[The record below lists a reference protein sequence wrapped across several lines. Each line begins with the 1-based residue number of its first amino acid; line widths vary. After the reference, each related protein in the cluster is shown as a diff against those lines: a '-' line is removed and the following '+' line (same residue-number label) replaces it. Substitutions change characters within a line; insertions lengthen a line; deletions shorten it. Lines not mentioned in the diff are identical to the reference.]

1 MAKTLTYSPKAKG
14 WPSFYTYYPE
24 KMLSLNNRFYS
35 FKNGE
40 LYIHNENPQTL
51 FHEDSEISDNS
62 ITGVINEAP
71 HEVKHFK
78 NISLESTNSWSV
90 TLETD
95 LQTGH
100 VNSIDFDK
108 REGEYY
114 SNIYLNDTIAD
125 TRGAQG
131 IGYISE
137 ITTSPQYKFSFD
149 HQVNPMVSYG
159 DNIIVIDSDGSTNS
173 FGEISLYDTTSVR
186 IANNPNGFIPAV
198 GDFVLFSKPGRIEA
212 YGLKGYYMKYV
223 LTGNFTS
230 PEQLYSIGSN
240 FFKSYA

>member
-24 KMLSLNNRFYS
+24 KMVSMNNRFYS

-51 FHEDSEISDNS
+51 FHDDAEISDNS

-78 NISLESTNSWSV
+78 TISLESTGSWSV
-90 TLETD
+90 TLDTD
-95 LQTGH
+95 LQSGH
-100 VNSIDFDK
+100 VNNTDFDK
-108 REGEYY
+108 IEGEYF
-114 SNIYLNDTIAD
+114 SNIYLNDTVAD

-131 IGYISE
+131 IGHISQ
-137 ITTSPQYKFSFD
+137 ITTSPQYVFNFS
-149 HQVNPMVSYG
+149 HQVNPMVSDG
-159 DNIIVIDSDGSTNS
+159 DNIIVIDSDGSTNA
-173 FGEISLYDTTSVR
+173 FGTVNTYDNGSVKIS
-186 IANNPNGFIPAV
+186 NNPVGFEPAV

-223 LTGNFTS
+223 LTGNFST
-230 PEQLYSIGSN
+230 PEQLYSVGTN